1 MMKHYKYLIIGGGMT
16 ADAVV
21 SGIRKI
27 DPQGLIGLISAEN
40 HPPYKRPL
48 LSKGLWKG
56 KPVEKIWLKTQKDG
70 AELHLGYEV
79 TSINPQ
85 KKSLLDNEGNEFTY
99 DKLVL
104 ATGGS
109 PRKLPFG
116 GKRINYYRTFED
128 YKQLNQTT
136 GKGHRYVAIGG
147 GFIGS
152 EISAALA
159 MNDES
164 VTIVFPE
171 NGIGANIFPPDL
183 SDFLNKY
190 YQEQGVEVISGEM
203 VKKIEERG
211 KTLAL
216 QTDNGR
222 EILAEHIV
230 AGIGIHPNTDLA
242 ETAGIEHADGILV
255 DEHLHTSQA
264 DIFAAGDVANFY
276 NPALDKR
283 MRVEHEDNAYTMG
296 QVAGRN
302 MARQALGQEE
312 ERYDHLP
319 FFYSDLFDLG
329 YEAVG
334 ELNSSLET
342 FADWQDEFQK
352 GVIYYLNEGRV
363 RGVLLWNVW
372 GQVGAAR
379 KLIAEPGPFKPADLR
394 SRLPEGA

>member
-1 MMKHYKYLIIGGGMT
+1 MKHYKYLIVGGGMT

-21 SGIRKI
+21 NGIRKI
-27 DPQGLIGLISAEN
+27 EPEGPIGLISAEN
-40 HPPYKRPL
+40 HPPYKRPP
-48 LSKGLWKG
+48 LSKGVWKG
-56 KPVEKIWLKTQKDG
+56 KPVEKIWLNTQKDG
-70 AELHLGYEV
+70 VDLHLGYEV
-79 TSINPQ
+79 TSLNPQ
-85 KKSLLDNEGNEFTY
+85 KKSLRDNEGNEFTY
-99 DKLVL
+99 DKLLL
-104 ATGGS
+104 ATGGA

-116 GKRINYYRTFED
+116 GKGINYYRTFED
-128 YKQLNQTT
+128 YKQLNQST

-164 VTIVFPE
+164 VTIIFPE
-171 NGIGANIFPPDL
+171 SGIGANIFPSDL
-183 SDFLNKY
+183 SAFLNKY

-222 EILAEHIV
+222 EVLAEHIV
-230 AGIGIHPNTDLA
+230 AGIGIQPNTGLA
-242 ETAGIEHADGILV
+242 EAAGIEHADGIIV
-255 DEHLHTSQA
+255 DEYLHTSQA

-302 MARQALGQEE
+302 MARQAQGEEE

-334 ELNSSLET
+334 ELDSRLDT
-342 FADWQDEFQK
+342 FADWQDKYQK
-352 GVIYYLNEGRV
+352 GVIYYLKEGRV

-372 GQVGAAR
+372 GQIGAAR
-379 KLIAEPGPFKPADLR
+379 KLITEPGPFKHADLR
-394 SRLPEGA
+394 GRLPEGG

>member
-1 MMKHYKYLIIGGGMT
+1 MKHYKYLIVGGGMT

-21 SGIRKI
+21 SGIKKI
-27 DPQGLIGLISAEN
+27 DPQGTIGLISAEN
-40 HPPYKRPL
+40 HPPYNRPP

-70 AELHLGYEV
+70 VELHLGYEV
-79 TSINPQ
+79 TSLDPQ
-85 KKSLLDNEGNEFTY
+85 KKSLRDNEGKEYTY
-99 DKLVL
+99 DKLLL
-104 ATGGS
+104 ATGGT

-128 YKQLNQTT
+128 YKQLSQTT
-136 GKGHRYVAIGG
+136 GTGHRYVIIGG

-171 NGIGANIFPPDL
+171 SGIGANIFPADL
-183 SDFLNKY
+183 SGFLNKY

-211 KTLAL
+211 KILAL

-230 AGIGIHPNTDLA
+230 AGIGITPNTSLA
-242 ETAGIEHADGILV
+242 DAAGIDYENGILV
-255 DEHLHTSQA
+255 DEYLHTSQA

-302 MARQALGQEE
+302 MARQTLGQEE

-334 ELNSSLET
+334 ELNSSLDT
-342 FADWQDEFQK
+342 FADWQDQYQK
-352 GVIYYLNEGRV
+352 GVIYYLKDSRV

-379 KLIAEPGPFKPADLR
+379 KLITEPGPFNPEDLR
-394 SRLPEGA
+394 GRLPEGG

>member
-1 MMKHYKYLIIGGGMT
+1 MKHYKYLIVGGGMT

-21 SGIRKI
+21 SGIYKV
-27 DPQGLIGLISAEN
+27 DPQGTIGLISAEN
-40 HPPYKRPL
+40 HPPYKRPPL
-48 LSKGLWKG
+48 TKDLWKG
-56 KPVEKIWLKTQKDG
+56 KPAEKIWLKTQKEG
-70 AELHLGYEV
+70 VELHLGREV
-79 TSINPQ
+79 ISLNTQ
-85 KKSLLDNEGNEFTY
+85 TKSLRDDEDNEYTY
-99 DKLVL
+99 DKLLL

-116 GKRINYYRTFED
+116 GKSINYYRTFED
-128 YKQLNQTT
+128 YKQLSQTT
-136 GKGHRYVAIGG
+136 GHGHRYVIIGG

-164 VTIVFPE
+164 VTIIFPE
-171 NGIGANIFPPDL
+171 SGIGANIFPSDL
-183 SDFLNKY
+183 SRFLNKY
-190 YQEQGVEVISGEM
+190 YQQQGVEVISGEL
-203 VKKIEERG
+203 VKKIEERN
-211 KTLAL
+211 KILAI

-230 AGIGIHPNTDLA
+230 AGIGIHPNTKLA
-242 ETAGIEHADGILV
+242 ETAGIDHGDGILV
-255 DEHLHTSQA
+255 DEYLHTSHA
-264 DIFAAGDVANFY
+264 DVFAAGDVANFY

-296 QVAGRN
+296 QIAGRN

-334 ELNSSLET
+334 ELNSSLDT
-342 FADWQDEFQK
+342 FADWQDQFQK
-352 GVIYYLNEGRV
+352 GVIYYLKDGRV

-379 KLIAEPGPFKPADLR
+379 KLIAEPGPFKPEDLR
-394 SRLPEGA
+394 GRLPEGG

>member
-1 MMKHYKYLIIGGGMT
+1 MKHYKYLIIGGGMT
-16 ADAVV
+16 ADSVV

-27 DPQGLIGLISAEN
+27 DPQGPIGLISAEN

-48 LSKGLWKG
+48 LSKGLWTG

-70 AELHLGYEV
+70 VDLHLSHEV

-85 KKSLLDNEGNEFTY
+85 KKSLRDNEGNEFTY
-99 DKLVL
+99 DKLLL
-104 ATGGS
+104 ATGGT

-116 GKRINYYRTFED
+116 EKRINYYRTFED
-128 YKQLNQTT
+128 YRQLNQTT

-152 EISAALA
+152 EISAALS

-183 SDFLNKY
+183 SNFLNNY

-242 ETAGIEHADGILV
+242 DTAGIEHANGILV

-302 MARQALGQEE
+302 MARQTLGQEE

-342 FADWQDEFQK
+342 FADWQDKFQK

-372 GQVGAAR
+372 GQIEAAR

-394 SRLPEGA
+394 GRLPEGG

>member
-1 MMKHYKYLIIGGGMT
+1 MKHYKYLIVGGGMT

-21 SGIRKI
+21 SGIKKI
-27 DPQGLIGLISAEN
+27 DPQGAIGLISAEN
-40 HPPYKRPL
+40 HPPYKRPP
-48 LSKGLWKG
+48 LSKDLWKG
-56 KPVEKIWLKTQKDG
+56 KPVEKIWLKTPKDG
-70 AELHLGYEV
+70 VELHLGYEV
-79 TSINPQ
+79 TSLNPQ
-85 KKSLLDNEGNEFTY
+85 KKSLRDNEGNEYIY
-99 DKLVL
+99 DKLLL
-104 ATGGS
+104 ATGGT

-128 YKQLNQTT
+128 YKQLSQTT
-136 GKGHRYVAIGG
+136 GTGHRYVVIGG

-171 NGIGANIFPPDL
+171 SGVGANIFPADL

-190 YQEQGVEVISGEM
+190 YEEQGVEVISGEM

-211 KTLAL
+211 KILAL

-230 AGIGIHPNTDLA
+230 AGIGITPNTSLA
-242 ETAGIEHADGILV
+242 EAAGIDHENGILV
-255 DEHLHTSQA
+255 DEFLHTSQA

-319 FFYSDLFDLG
+319 FFYSDLFDFG

-334 ELNSSLET
+334 ELNSSLDT
-342 FADWQDEFQK
+342 FADWQDQFQK
-352 GVIYYLNEGRV
+352 GVIYYLKDSRV

-379 KLIAEPGPFKPADLR
+379 KLIAESGPFKPEDLHG
-394 SRLPEGA
+394 RLPEGA

>member
-1 MMKHYKYLIIGGGMT
+1 MKHYKYLIIGGGMT

-21 SGIRKI
+21 SGIKKI

-70 AELHLGYEV
+70 VELHLGYEV

-85 KKSLLDNEGNEFTY
+85 KKRLLDNAGNEYTY
-99 DKLVL
+99 DKLLL
-104 ATGGS
+104 ATGGT

-164 VTIVFPE
+164 ATIVFPE

-242 ETAGIEHADGILV
+242 ETAGIEHTNGILV

-312 ERYDHLP
+312 ERYDYLP

-342 FADWQDEFQK
+342 FADWQDKFHK
-352 GVIYYLNEGRV
+352 GVIYYLKEGRV

-372 GQVGAAR
+372 GQIGAAR